1 MKIDADISIV
11 PAPTSS
17 SAPEQSITE
26 IHEEGLRLFMGEGRL
41 NRTVER
47 LAKDLESHGID
58 YMIIGAI
65 ALIAHGY
72 PRFTEDVD
80 LVMTPEALDTFHREL
95 IGLGYIPKF
104 LNSKKKLKSTAD
116 GVSIEII
123 TTGEYPGDGLPK
135 PVSFPNPADASMEID
150 GVRVVT
156 LDRLIE
162 LKLASG
168 MTAPHRLRDLADVQ
182 ELIKIHKLDEEFAN
196 RLNPFVREKYI
207 ELWRAV
213 SQAGQF
219 ADSEPGSEEQ
229 EF

>member
-182 ELIKIHKLDEEFAN
+182 ELIKIQKLDEEFAN

>member
-11 PAPTSS
+11 PALTSS

-135 PVSFPNPADASMEID
+135 PVSFPNPADASIEID

>member
-135 PVSFPNPADASMEID
+135 PVSFPNPADASIEID

>member
-11 PAPTSS
+11 PALTSS

-207 ELWRAV
+207 ELRRAV
-213 SQAGQF
+213 SRAGQF

-229 EF
+229 KF